1 MKRVKA
7 VLVTILFLTVSVN
20 LLAHGVNVETSFQ
33 GKAVVLRSSFSPTQ
47 PLSDAVVTIYSP
59 ADAENSWQT
68 GRTDKTGHFAFLPD
82 TDGDWIFVVDDQ
94 KGHMKRTTISVS
106 SELLA
111 GEQPAEEVSATAEKT
126 VSATSPPSGLN
137 KIHRVIIGL
146 SLIFGLTGIFYGF
159 KARQNQ
165 NQQ

>member
-1 MKRVKA
+1 MKRVKT
-7 VLVTILFLTVSVN
+7 VLATILFLTVTAN

-47 PLSDAVVTIYSP
+47 PLPDAVVTIYSP

-82 TDGDWIFVVDDQ
+82 TEGDWIFVVDDQ

-111 GEQPAEEVSATAEKT
+111 GEQPAEEISAAAETAI
-126 VSATSPPSGLN
+126 SPPSKPSGLSKTN
-137 KIHRVIIGL
+137 RVIIGL

-165 NQQ
+165 NQK